1 MLMAEIVELID
12 TLRRSGEDGGVEA
25 KSAVGGVPA
34 HMAESV
40 CAFANSPGGGV
51 LLLGVDERAGFTV
64 EGVADPHKLQQD
76 VVGVCRDGLEP
87 PLAPEVTVATI
98 DGRDVVVVAVP
109 ELPRAEKPCY
119 VRSKG
124 INRGSY
130 LRVANSARRLTT
142 EEVQQ
147 VVADRGQPR
156 FDRVLV
162 EDAVLGDLE
171 PGMVS
176 AYLARLRS
184 GQPHLFGTLDDL
196 DALNM
201 TNVVGRDASGEPRPT
216 VAGLL
221 AMAHYPQRF
230 FPQLNVTFVH
240 YSTPDGISDVEGL
253 RFLDNVRVDGPIPV
267 MVRDSA
273 AALLRNM
280 SRRAVITAQG
290 RRDKWEYPPDA
301 LRELIVN
308 ALVHRDLSPG
318 SRGTQVQVE
327 LYPDRMRILNPGGLF
342 GAVDVDHLGEEGVTS
357 TRNADLLR
365 ILEDVVVPGENRAVC
380 ENRGSGVRIARAVV
394 AESGLPAPTFRDK
407 VTAFE
412 VVLRAAI
419 HDGSSEHHGGTAPS
433 ATRPSTT
440 DGRTNRRDQ
449 LLGVLRARGEASR
462 AEIAADLGLTQKNAS
477 YWLSKLRADGSI
489 EPTED
494 VRSPHVRYRIR
505 PSSQT

>member
-1 MLMAEIVELID
+1 MLLAEVVELID

-34 HMAESV
+34 RTAESV

-51 LLLGVDERAGFTV
+51 LLLGVDERSGFTV
-64 EGVADPHKLQQD
+64 AGVTDPQKLQQD

-87 PLAPEVTVATI
+87 PLVPDVTVVCI
-98 DGRDVVVVAVP
+98 DGRDVVVVAIP

-162 EDAVLGDLE
+162 EDAVLSDLE

-184 GQPHLFGTLDDL
+184 GQPRLFDSLDDI
-196 DALNM
+196 DVLNM
-201 TNVVGRDASGEPRPT
+201 TNAVGRDSSGEPRPT

-221 AMAHYPQRF
+221 AMAHYPQHF

-240 YSTPDGISDVEGL
+240 YATPDGISDVEGR

-280 SRRAVITAQG
+280 SRRAVITADG

-318 SRGTQVQVE
+318 SRGTQVQIE

-342 GAVDVDHLGEEGVTS
+342 GAVDVDHLGDEGVTS

-365 ILEDVVVPGENRAVC
+365 ILEDVVVPGENQAVC
-380 ENRGSGVRIARAVV
+380 ENRGSGVRVVRAVV

-412 VVLRAAI
+412 VVLRTAVRAG
-419 HDGSSEHHGGTAPS
+419 GSDHHEGTAPPVARTS
-433 ATRPSTT
+433 MTA
-440 DGRTNRRDQ
+440 GRVNRRDQ
-449 LLGVLRARGEASR
+449 ILGVLRARHEASR

-477 YWLSKLRADGSI
+477 YWLSKLRAEGSI
-489 EPTED
+489 EPIGE
-494 VRSPHVRYRIR
+494 VRSPHVRYRLR
-505 PSSQT
+505 LRDQA